1 MSAETLTPAKT
12 EAASMSPEVEANR
25 LSFLGRTRGAI
36 AKEMKL
42 TFTLPKPG
50 RGLMYDLGMKG
61 LATANIL
68 AMNLWLRGADYMQA
82 SGGKNSLPGISNKE
96 FITDVVPTTMTVAG
110 AIAIFIAN
118 RNRRPKES

>member
-1 MSAETLTPAKT
+1 MSAETLTPAKIET
-12 EAASMSPEVEANR
+12 PATSPEVEANR
-25 LSFLGRTRGAI
+25 LNFLERTRDAI

-68 AMNLWLRGADYMQA
+68 AMNLWLRGADYMQ
-82 SGGKNSLPGISNKE
+82 SPGEKNALPGISNQE
-96 FITDVVPTTMTVAG
+96 FITEVVPTTMTVAG

-118 RNRRPKES
+118 RNRRPKR